1 MKKLLLILLIIPTL
15 CFARSID
22 EIKSMV
28 IKEFNIYAERDGDDV
43 EAFKMKL
50 AYSKATTSYKGILYV
65 RDTYDNEKVSPIAID
80 VWDGTDLVWRL
91 KGSILNAK

>member
-15 CFARSID
+15 CFARSHE
-22 EIKSMV
+22 EIKNMV
-28 IKEFNIYAERDGDDV
+28 MTEFNKFAEQDGDIK
-43 EAFKMKL
+43 AIKIKL

-65 RDTYDNEKVSPIAID
+65 RDGYDDKINPIAID

-91 KGSILNAK
+91 KGSILNAR